1 MGIKMRNFIFVILLV
16 ITCSLALNLKSTGEH
31 SGGHADC
38 SKDGPHPQYFR
49 VTQMLKFK
57 SDEKF
62 KRIIQ
67 EFMDYFHKACHEYQ
81 VGYVRGRISEILQMS
96 PAENLAFFTRFLQN
110 GFGMS
115 DIDTRVSKSLE
126 AIFGIISQKGE
137 GAHEDCSKDGHHP
150 KYYSVKEIMKFWS
163 LKKFKKT
170 VQGNMDYFRH
180 ACHQYQVGYVKGR
193 VSELIKYSK
202 ADYKKFFA
210 RFKKAGFS
218 HDDVD
223 ARVAEAV
230 KQVMEITSSK

>member
-1 MGIKMRNFIFVILLV
+1 MRNFIFVILLV

-67 EFMDYFHKACHEYQ
+67 GFMDYFHEACHEYQ
-81 VGYVRGRISEILQMS
+81 VGYVRKRISEILQLS

-110 GFGMS
+110 GFDMS
-115 DIDTRVSKSLE
+115 NIDQRVSKSIG
-126 AIFGIISQKGE
+126 AIEGIVSQKGE
-137 GAHEDCSKDGHHP
+137 GAHEDCSKDGPHP
-150 KYYSVKEIMKFWS
+150 KYYSAKEIMKFGN
-163 LKKFKKT
+163 KKFKKT
-170 VQGNMDYFRH
+170 VQGFMDYFRH
-180 ACHQYQVGYVKGR
+180 ACHESQVGYVKGR
-193 VSELIKYSK
+193 VSELIKYSP
-202 ADYKKFFA
+202 ADYGKFFA
-210 RFKKAGFS
+210 RFKKAGLS
-218 HDDVD
+218 HDHVD